1 MDGAGETV
9 HDRSRLV
16 LFKSSKVA
24 VAIIGA
30 LVNPASLVGTN
41 DSACPSLSDLC
52 RLESNVK
59 KNPAGST

>member
-41 DSACPSLSDLC
+41 DSACP
-52 RLESNVK
+52 
-59 KNPAGST
+59 